1 MTIDMYFYVKHL
13 LEGEEVMEFESLGTK
28 NMFIVNSKLEAL
40 RQKWR
45 GNGSLQKRQYY
56 YA

>member
-1 MTIDMYFYVKHL
+1 MYFYVKHL

-56 YA
+56 YT